1 MVATSLGEVR
11 TRRAWVGLLGAVV
24 TSALVACSSSQRS
37 PDPGPLH
44 LAWQE
49 SGLPVPAGDR
59 ALVRAATWCA
69 GSWVVAGATAD
80 ADDRT
85 RPAVWTS
92 TDARHWHTLTL
103 HPGADYYT
111 AREILSSVACSGGR
125 LALLGAKPGGAHGMP
140 RRATWRQLSDGSLA
154 VVRASYL
161 LFGGTESVDVAT
173 LVGGPHGYL
182 ITGTRTS
189 GAAVWHS
196 SDGVAFRLYDGAPGL
211 ASTPQLG
218 TQAVDAMPYRDGWLV
233 AGQATE
239 SSGRLRGVTWTGDP
253 GGSWS
258 LLKLPGGTVLT
269 TAERL
274 VATPAGPDVAG
285 LLDDAF
291 GLWALRGG
299 SWTITERFGSTDPDG
314 SGASFVSGLAD
325 AGGIVAATY
334 SDGAHFRLWVG
345 SDVPMPAEIA
355 VDGDR
360 TATVAAHGHRL
371 LLLTDDD
378 HAGRAW
384 LTTVPRPVS

>member
-1 MVATSLGEVR
+1 VV
-11 TRRAWVGLLGAVV
+11 VGLALLALGFA
-24 TSALVACSSSQRS
+24 ACGRSQHS

-49 SGLPVPAGDR
+49 SALPVPTGEQ
-59 ALVRAATWCA
+59 ALVRAVTWCA

-80 ADDRT
+80 ADHRT

-92 TDARHWHTLTL
+92 SDGRHWRTLTL
-103 HPGADYYT
+103 HPGADYYA
-111 AREILSSVACSGGR
+111 AREILSSVACSRGR
-125 LALLGAKPGGAHGMP
+125 LALLGAEPGGAHAMP
-140 RRATWRQLSDGSLA
+140 RTATWRQLSDGSLA
-154 VVRASYL
+154 AVRASFL

-173 LVGGPHGYL
+173 LVGGPRGYL
-182 ITGTRTS
+182 VTGTRTS
-189 GAAVWHS
+189 GAAVWQS
-196 SDGVAFRLYDGAPGL
+196 SDGDAFRLYDGAPGL
-211 ASTPQLG
+211 ASTPGLR
-218 TQAVDAMPYRDGWLV
+218 TQAADAMPYRDGWLV

-239 SSGRLRGVTWTGDP
+239 PSGRLRGVTSTGDP
-253 GGSWS
+253 GGPWAR
-258 LLKLPGGTVLT
+258 LKLPGGTVVT

-285 LLDDAF
+285 LLDDGF

-299 SWTITERFGSTDPDG
+299 SWTLTERFGSTDPDG
-314 SGASFVSGLAD
+314 TDASFVSGLAD

-334 SDGAHFRLWVG
+334 SDGAHFGVWVG
-345 SDVPMPAEIA
+345 SDVPMPAEVT

-360 TATVAAHGHRL
+360 TATVAAHGRRL
-371 LLLTDDD
+371 LLLTDDG